1 MQQLTFGTK
10 NQISFQN
17 ENEFYQALG
26 FLSKPNTTSI
36 VWEENEKSGAWG
48 SEGRIECFISQNQF
62 PLCFGNCS
70 FTAGNGGRILHR
82 INCNEFVQHINTNFN
97 FVMGHSQQV
106 EIIRNAIPTT
116 YLPDFEIGYNY

>member
-1 MQQLTFGTK
+1 MQQLVFGTK

-62 PLCFGNCS
+62 SPCFRNCS

-82 INCNEFVQHINTNFN
+82 INCNEFVQHIHRNFN

-106 EIIRNAIPTT
+106 EIIRNAISTT

>member
-1 MQQLTFGTK
+1 MIQLVFGTK
-10 NQISFQN
+10 SQISFQN

-26 FLSKPNTTSI
+26 FLSKPNVTSI

-48 SEGRIECFISQNQF
+48 SEGRIECFISQVQF
-62 PLCFGNCS
+62 PPCFANCS

-82 INCNEFVQHINTNFN
+82 INCNEFVQYIHTNFN
-97 FVMGHSQQV
+97 FTMGNSQQV
-106 EIIRNAIPTT
+106 EIIRNTIPTI